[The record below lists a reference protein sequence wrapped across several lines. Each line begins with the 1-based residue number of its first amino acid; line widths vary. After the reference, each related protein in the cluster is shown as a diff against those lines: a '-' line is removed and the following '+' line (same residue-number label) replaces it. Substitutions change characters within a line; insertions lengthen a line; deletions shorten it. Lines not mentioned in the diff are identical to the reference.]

1 MTTDST
7 MPSRYAKSIEEHR
20 RRARVIAGGVNSNVR
35 LVSRPVPLTFTRAA
49 GAHLWD
55 VDGNEYVDYAGG
67 MGPMVL
73 GHNHPR
79 VVDAVR
85 KALEI
90 GQLFAGQNEFE
101 AEFGE
106 RLVDAVPWVE
116 SIRIGLAGTEV
127 DLLAARIARAATG
140 RTTVLRFAGHYHGWL
155 DPLLVGSGPIPE
167 PFGRPPLDPGQ
178 SYAAS
183 QDVLICEWNDL
194 ALVEQ
199 VLESEPVAAV
209 IMEPVMCNTGLIAP
223 EPGYLE
229 GTRDL
234 CRRHGALLVVD
245 EVITGFRFGL
255 TGAQGAFG
263 INGDITIYAKAVA
276 SGYPLSVLATTQE
289 LLAAVGRGDVN
300 HSGTYNAGTLSVV
313 AAVETLRILT
323 ETNPYP
329 ELERRTERLVGEI
342 RSAGATK
349 GLAVDHVG
357 GSMFQLRFGSP
368 EPITSR
374 RAFAEHSDPALL
386 MRLVDALQDHG
397 VRPTS
402 RGLCF
407 VSVAHDDHVVDQTLE
422 RFEAALATI

>member
-1 MTTDST
+1 MTIDPTAS
-7 MPSRYAKSIEEHR
+7 SRYARSIEEHR
-20 RRARVIAGGVNSNVR
+20 RRSRVIAGGVNSNVR
-35 LVSRPVPLTFTRAA
+35 LASRPVPLTFTRAA
-49 GAHLWD
+49 GAYMWD

-79 VVDAVR
+79 VLDAVR
-85 KALEI
+85 TALEI
-90 GQLFAGQNEFE
+90 GQAFAGQNEFE

-106 RLVDAVPWVE
+106 RLVDTVPWIE
-116 SIRIGLAGTEV
+116 SIRLGLAGTEM
-127 DLLAARIARAATG
+127 DLLAVRIARATTG
-140 RTTVLRFAGHYHGWL
+140 RTKVLRFVGHYHGWL

-167 PFGRPPLDPGQ
+167 PFGRPPIDAGL
-178 SYAAS
+178 SLAAS
-183 QDVLICEWNDL
+183 DDVVICEWNDL

-199 VLESEPVAAV
+199 VLESEQVAAV
-209 IMEPVMCNTGLIAP
+209 IMEPIMCNTGLIAP
-223 EPGYLE
+223 EPGFLE

-245 EVITGFRFGL
+245 EVITGFRLGL
-255 TGAQGAFG
+255 TGAHGTLG
-263 INGDITIYAKAVA
+263 VNGDITIYAKAVA
-276 SGYPLSVLATTQE
+276 SGYPMSVLGTTHE
-289 LLAAVGRGDVN
+289 LLAAVGRGEVN
-300 HSGTYNAGTLSVV
+300 HSGTYNAGTLSVA

-329 ELERRTERLVGEI
+329 ELEKHTARLVAEL
-342 RSAGATK
+342 RSAGSRK

-357 GSMFQLRFGSP
+357 GSMLQLRFGSP

-374 RAFAEHSDPALL
+374 RALVERSDPALL
-386 MRLVDALQDHG
+386 MRLVDTLQDHG

-402 RGLCF
+402 RGLFF
-407 VSVAHDDHVVDQTLE
+407 VSVAHDDHVVDVTLE

>member
-1 MTTDST
+1 MTIDST
-7 MPSRYAKSIEEHR
+7 VSSRYAKSIEAHR

-35 LVSRPVPLTFTRAA
+35 LASRPVPLTFARAA
-49 GAHLWD
+49 GAYMWD

-79 VVDAVR
+79 VLDAVR
-85 KALEI
+85 NALDI
-90 GQLFAGQNEFE
+90 GQAFAGQNEFE

-106 RLVDAVPWVE
+106 RLVDTVPWIE
-116 SIRIGLAGTEV
+116 SIRVGLTGTEV
-127 DLLAARIARAATG
+127 VLLAVRIARAATG
-140 RTTVLRFAGHYHGWL
+140 RTKVLRFAGHYHGWL
-155 DPLLVGSGPIPE
+155 DPFLVGSGPIPE

-178 SYAAS
+178 SLAAS
-183 QDVLICEWNDL
+183 DDVVICEWNDL

-199 VLESEPVAAV
+199 VLESEQVAAV
-209 IMEPVMCNTGLIAP
+209 IMEPIMCNTGLIAP
-223 EPGYLE
+223 EPSFLE

-245 EVITGFRFGL
+245 EVITGFRLGL
-255 TGAQGAFG
+255 TGAQGTLG
-263 INGDITIYAKAVA
+263 VHGDITLYAKAVA
-276 SGYPLSVLATTQE
+276 SGYPMSVLGTTHE
-289 LLAAVGRGDVN
+289 LLAAVARGEVN
-300 HSGTYNAGTLSVV
+300 HSGTYNAGTLSVA

-329 ELERRTERLVGEI
+329 ELEKRTARLVAEI
-342 RSAGATK
+342 RSAGSRK

-368 EPITSR
+368 EPIRSR
-374 RAFAEHSDPALL
+374 RAFVERSDPALL
-386 MRLVDALQDHG
+386 MRLVDTLQDHG

-402 RGLCF
+402 RGLFF
-407 VSVAHDDHVVDQTLE
+407 VSVAHDDHVVDVTLE
-422 RFEAALATI
+422 RFEAALAAI

>member
-1 MTTDST
+1 MTIDPTAS
-7 MPSRYAKSIEEHR
+7 SRYARSIEEHR
-20 RRARVIAGGVNSNVR
+20 RRSRVIAGGVNSNVR
-35 LVSRPVPLTFTRAA
+35 LASRPVPLTFARAA
-49 GAHLWD
+49 GAYMWD

-79 VVDAVR
+79 VLDAVR
-85 KALEI
+85 NALEI
-90 GQLFAGQNEFE
+90 GQAFAGQNEFE

-106 RLVDAVPWVE
+106 RLVDTVPWIE
-116 SIRIGLAGTEV
+116 SIRLGLAGTEM
-127 DLLAARIARAATG
+127 DLLAVRIARATTG
-140 RTTVLRFAGHYHGWL
+140 RTKVLRFVGHYHGWL

-167 PFGRPPLDPGQ
+167 PFGRPPIDAGL
-178 SYAAS
+178 SLAAS
-183 QDVLICEWNDL
+183 DDVVICEWNDL

-199 VLESEPVAAV
+199 VLESEQVAAV
-209 IMEPVMCNTGLIAP
+209 IMEPIMCNTGLIAP
-223 EPGYLE
+223 EPGFLE

-245 EVITGFRFGL
+245 EVITGFRLGL
-255 TGAQGAFG
+255 TGAQGTLG
-263 INGDITIYAKAVA
+263 VNGDITLYAKAVA
-276 SGYPLSVLATTQE
+276 SGYPMSVLGTTHE
-289 LLAAVGRGDVN
+289 LLAAVGRGEVN
-300 HSGTYNAGTLSVV
+300 HSGTYNAGTLSVA

-329 ELERRTERLVGEI
+329 ELDKRTARLVAEL
-342 RSAGATK
+342 RSAGSGK

-357 GSMFQLRFGSP
+357 GSMLQLRFGSP

-374 RAFAEHSDPALL
+374 RALVERSDPALL
-386 MRLVDALQDHG
+386 IRLVDALQDHG

-407 VSVAHDDHVVDQTLE
+407 VSVAHDDHVVDVSLE